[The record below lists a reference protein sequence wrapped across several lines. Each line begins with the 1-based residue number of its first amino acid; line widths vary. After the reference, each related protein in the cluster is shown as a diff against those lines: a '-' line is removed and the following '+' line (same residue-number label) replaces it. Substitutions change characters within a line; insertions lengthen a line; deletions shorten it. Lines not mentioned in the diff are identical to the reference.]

1 MKKIILVLIFLI
13 GLTSL
18 AESQTRKTLG
28 NLSLKDTLTGSLKVT
43 TGGIW
48 TSSFIY
54 ADGYY
59 VGVYNKISLSEAP
72 ITGDFTIANNWDV
85 ATPDM
90 IFSIDR
96 TGGLYRWQI
105 NSATTQMTLDESGL
119 DITGYATVGDNLT
132 VDSIFSSRSATKI
145 AVTGDDQVLTITS
158 SLHII
163 DSNDPTAGDRTL
175 TLSNGTTVGQR
186 LRIIYQLITTN
197 KCEIANAGNV
207 LTKDGD
213 TRTFDVDRENMGF
226 TWDGTYWIEDGRS
239 L

>member
-1 MKKIILVLIFLI
+1 MGNTINKNHIWALLIIVILIFAGTNSGRFTI
-13 GLTSL
+13 GS
-18 AESQTRKTLG
+18 
-28 NLSLKDTLTGSLKVT
+28 LSLVDTLSGSMLVSTGATYTASTHSPGGYYFADDNASIDDDGYDLRYAT
-43 TGGIW
+43 TG
-48 TSSFIY
+48 
-54 ADGYY
+54 
-59 VGVYNKISLSEAP
+59 N
-72 ITGDFTIANNWDV
+72 GDHLFNDNVTI
-85 ATPDM
+85 
-90 IFSIDR
+90 
-96 TGGLYRWQI
+96 
-105 NSATTQMTLDESGL
+105 
-119 DITGYATVGDNLT
+119 
-132 VDSIFSSRSATKI
+132 DSIFSTRSAVKI

-207 LTKDGD
+207 LTKDGA